1 VEEEGKKGRRGEA
14 AAQHRRLAQ
23 LRLLR
28 GDIDALAEA
37 AAEAA
42 AEPEPEPED
51 AGDNVVELDMA
62 AVEAA
67 GVELL
72 PEMSDDWMAAFR
84 N

>member
-1 VEEEGKKGRRGEA
+1 
-14 AAQHRRLAQ
+14 
-23 LRLLR
+23 
-28 GDIDALAEA
+28 
-37 AAEAA
+37 
-42 AEPEPEPED
+42 
-51 AGDNVVELDMA
+51 MA

>member
-1 VEEEGKKGRRGEA
+1 MEA
-14 AAQHRRLAQ
+14 AQAAQQRRLAQ

-42 AEPEPEPED
+42 AEPEPEPEPED

>member
-1 VEEEGKKGRRGEA
+1 MEA
-14 AAQHRRLAQ
+14 AQAAQHRRLAQ